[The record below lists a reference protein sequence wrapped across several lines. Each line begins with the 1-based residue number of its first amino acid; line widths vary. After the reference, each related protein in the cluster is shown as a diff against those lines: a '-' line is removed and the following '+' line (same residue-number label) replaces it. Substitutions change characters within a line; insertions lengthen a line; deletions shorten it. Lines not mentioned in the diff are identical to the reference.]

1 MKKNMKTSSYSNEEE
16 IRKKGHNKLKFN
28 KENLFL
34 GKFIPWK
41 IYSTFTAKLFLFLLS
56 GSICKAVAFLLSFHC
71 AAWK

>member
-34 GKFIPWK
+34 GKFIPHLPP
-41 IYSTFTAKLFLFLLS
+41 S
-56 GSICKAVAFLLSFHC
+56 SFYFF
-71 AAWK
+71 